1 MKLIVWILLFLLTI
15 VLVIIGL
22 NYKTDFSD
30 LPYPATIKKVAYN
43 PCTFTINHSSNI
55 PESKD
60 YGIYKTESL
69 PLFGIAS
76 LSKKSCMCVEDALRF
91 HPKGIQQFKYA
102 DNPFFTVEVKNNQFD
117 ITLEVKDY
125 IGTKK
130 LNFNEIVK
138 NNKNHLC
145 EKWSY

>member
-1 MKLIVWILLFLLTI
+1 MKLIVWVLLFFLTT
-15 VLVIIGL
+15 VLIISL

-30 LPYPATIKKVAYN
+30 LPYPATIKKVVYT

-55 PESKD
+55 PQSKD

-69 PLFGIAS
+69 PLFGMEP
-76 LSKKSCMCVEDALRF
+76 LSEKSCMCVEDALQF
-91 HPKGIQQFKYA
+91 YPKGIQQFKYD
-102 DNPFFTVEVKNNQFD
+102 DNPFFTVKVKNNKFD

-125 IGTKK
+125 IGTKR

-145 EKWSY
+145 DKWSY